1 MRFAW
6 FYISRRDFKASDTEA
21 QSEAKMI
28 KLYTWGTP
36 NGRKISIM
44 LEEVCLPYQ
53 VVPIDISK
61 GEQFDPA
68 FLAIN
73 PNNKI
78 PAIVDE
84 DTGQSFFESGAILL
98 YLAEK
103 SGQLLPDN
111 ANDKWQVMQWLMWQM
126 AGQGPMLG
134 QAHHFLHFN
143 SGKSEYAE
151 ERYLQEA
158 ERLYRVL
165 DKQLER
171 SRFVATDELTIADI
185 AVWPWVSRYQFHK
198 IDLFAFQNVL
208 EWYLRLA
215 KRPAFHLGY
224 QIPDA
229 EQQIPMP

>member
-1 MRFAW
+1 
-6 FYISRRDFKASDTEA
+6 
-21 QSEAKMI
+21 MI

-44 LEEVCLPYQ
+44 LEEVGLPYR

-61 GEQFDPA
+61 GEQFEPD

-84 DTGQSFFESGAILL
+84 ESGQSIFESGAILL

-103 SGQLLPDN
+103 SGKLLPDN
-111 ANDKWQVMQWLMWQM
+111 ANDKWLVMQWLMWQM

-134 QAHHFLHFN
+134 QAHHFLQFN
-143 SGKSEYAE
+143 PGKSVYAE

-158 ERLYRVL
+158 KRLYRVL
-165 DKQLER
+165 DTQLEH
-171 SRFVATDELTIADI
+171 SSFVAVNELTIADI
-185 AVWPWVSRYQFHK
+185 AIWPWVSRYQFQK
-198 IDLFAFQNVL
+198 IDLHSYPHVL

-215 KRPAFHLGY
+215 KRPAFQTGY
-224 QIPDA
+224 KVPDSSQEIVIPEA
-229 EQQIPMP
+229 

>member
-1 MRFAW
+1 
-6 FYISRRDFKASDTEA
+6 
-21 QSEAKMI
+21 MI

-36 NGRKISIM
+36 NGRKVSIM
-44 LEEVCLPYQ
+44 LEEVSLPYQ
-53 VVPIDISK
+53 VVPVDISK
-61 GEQFDPA
+61 GEQFEPA

-84 DTGQSFFESGAILL
+84 ETGQSFFESGAILL

-103 SGQLLPDN
+103 SGKLLPDDVN
-111 ANDKWQVMQWLMWQM
+111 EKWQVMQWLMWQM

-143 SGKSEYAE
+143 PGKSEYAE
-151 ERYLQEA
+151 QRYLEEA
-158 ERLYRVL
+158 RRLYTVL
-165 DKQLER
+165 DRQLER
-171 SRFVATDELTIADI
+171 QPFVATEELTIADI

-198 IDLFAFQNVL
+198 MDLHDFPHVL

-215 KRPAFHLGY
+215 KRPAFQAGY
-224 QIPDA
+224 QVPDA
-229 EQQIPMP
+229 SQKILFP

>member
-1 MRFAW
+1 
-6 FYISRRDFKASDTEA
+6 
-21 QSEAKMI
+21 MI

-44 LEEVCLPYQ
+44 LEEVGLPYR

-61 GEQFDPA
+61 GEQFEPG

-84 DTGQSFFESGAILL
+84 ESGQSIFESGAILL

-103 SGQLLPDN
+103 SGKLLPDN

-134 QAHHFLHFN
+134 QAHHFLQFN
-143 SGKSEYAE
+143 PGKSAYAE

-158 ERLYRVL
+158 KRLYRVL
-165 DKQLER
+165 DTQLER
-171 SRFVATDELTIADI
+171 SSFVAVNEMTIADI
-185 AVWPWVSRYQFHK
+185 AIWPWVSRYQFQK
-198 IDLFAFQNVL
+198 IDLHSYPHVL

-215 KRPAFHLGY
+215 KRPAFQIGY
-224 QIPDA
+224 KVPDSSQEIVIPEA
-229 EQQIPMP
+229 

>member
-1 MRFAW
+1 MAG
-6 FYISRRDFKASDTEA
+6 KMGG
-21 QSEAKMI
+21 KMI
-28 KLYTWGTP
+28 QLYTWGTP

-44 LEEVCLPYQ
+44 LEEVALPYQ
-53 VVPIDISK
+53 VIAIDISK
-61 GEQFDPA
+61 GDQFKPA

-78 PAIVDE
+78 PAIID
-84 DTGQSFFESGAILL
+84 DDNGQAFFESGAILL

-103 SGQLLPDN
+103 TGKLLPDN
-111 ANDKWQVMQWLMWQM
+111 TNDKWQVMQWLMWQM

-143 SGKSEYAE
+143 PGTSEYAE

-158 ERLYRVL
+158 KRLYGVL
-165 DKQLER
+165 EKQLEGQ
-171 SRFVATDELTIADI
+171 RFVAIDELTIADI
-185 AVWPWVSRYQFHK
+185 AIWPWVSRYQFQK
-198 IDLFAFQNVL
+198 IDLHKFPNVL

-215 KRPAFHLGY
+215 KRPAFEAGY

-229 EQQIPMP
+229 KQEIHTL